1 MMNRGVLSRQ
11 MFAKGGAAFP
21 DLNKDGEITQADIL
35 IGRGVEFKQ
44 EGGAAGEARARTI
57 ETLAKERGLTVQEL
71 LNELLIASLGKDD
84 RVTMG
89 ESQRLAQLLPM
100 MRDTERN
107 GRTIA
112 VDGKVIDVTDPES
125 PQVVFGRPE
134 QKTMRQVDGKI
145 LDITDPE
152 NPRIVFG
159 RPERTMRQVDG
170 QIIDVTD
177 PENPKTVFGAKDFEK
192 SFRETLDQSLQSL
205 PVDMPPVGM
214 AMGGEPGIAQGI
226 GALAS
231 EQLDPQAVEQMMMA
245 ASQTTGDLEGAQD
258 FEQMMNM
265 VRGDDASVGE
275 RREELAGVVGSEDAM
290 QTPESVL
297 ALVQP
302 VMQIAAVDQGIGE
315 LAQQEMQQ
323 PMEGP
328 MAQGIM
334 ENVAPPEPMG
344 GPPPVNFKDGG
355 LVRRGDNQ
363 PVQKFQFGGTDY
375 ATLLSGT
382 VGDLPGQRFRQMRQ
396 DVLLDNIDAAQEQA
410 ALEAQAQIAARG
422 TAALGTEPGPK
433 KAQRGDGSRL
443 RELMEAQRDIY
454 REYGLGDPAARA
466 AEREDQR
473 KMTQAQMLFDIANTA
488 LTFAAPM
495 QGERAGLSPAER
507 LAMAATQT
515 QLPQTIGAR
524 AQAQL
529 EADRASKK
537 EERTLDLAALQ
548 SAETKLAAEVAAEDA
563 RKLAVAKEQAKRKTV
578 TVKGQVIDITNPAKP
593 VVIFGE
599 KDRVLKEV
607 DGQIVDFTNPDKP
620 QVLYG
625 QADKDT
631 VTVDGQVVD
640 ISDLNNP
647 KVVFGKPGTKT
658 TTVNGQIID
667 ITDTKNPFV
676 VFGKPDV
683 RTATVKGQIIDITDP
698 SKPSVIFGDKDR
710 EIRTVEGQIIDITDP
725 QKPEVLFGDPERDT
739 AMVNGQLIDYTDMEN
754 PRVIFGRED
763 SKTTT
768 VKGQVI
774 DITDTANP
782 RVIFGDRD
790 RKTVTLEGQVLDIT
804 DPGDVKVLF
813 GDKKRDIRIVKGELV
828 EVRDGSTVP
837 IFGERTP
844 LTGTFDNMILKT
856 GENIIVK
863 KVGETLYDTNGDIID
878 LSTDRYQ
885 GAVLTS
891 RERAFSESKL
901 AGSMAAAA
909 QELRIMDQQEGDD
922 EVYRVVSGAAGLGM
936 GAQDTILEMPTNTAT
951 AERTFDALKAARDG
965 VGFYPKIKQVLSESV
980 GGIIPAFED
989 FGATEVEAGN
999 FIDALNVLGRVALA
1013 SSPRFAEGEQQR
1025 LANLFPS
1032 TDRFLANPANAVRRL
1047 VGLKRLMQQ
1056 ERKNNLQILA
1066 SETDTTIRRQ
1076 AKNQNYAID
1085 GVLKL
1090 LEAIPDRGFV
1100 DEGAF
1105 QNTLET
1111 IRRRR
1116 EERGGS

>member
-35 IGRGVEFKQ
+35 MGRGVEFKQ
-44 EGGAAGEARARTI
+44 EGGIAG
-57 ETLAKERGLTVQEL
+57 
-71 LNELLIASLGKDD
+71 
-84 RVTMG
+84 M
-89 ESQRLAQLLPM
+89 
-100 MRDTERN
+100 
-107 GRTIA
+107 
-112 VDGKVIDVTDPES
+112 
-125 PQVVFGRPE
+125 
-134 QKTMRQVDGKI
+134 
-145 LDITDPE
+145 
-152 NPRIVFG
+152 
-159 RPERTMRQVDG
+159 
-170 QIIDVTD
+170 
-177 PENPKTVFGAKDFEK
+177 
-192 SFRETLDQSLQSL
+192 
-205 PVDMPPVGM
+205 MPPP
-214 AMGGEPGIAQGI
+214 AA
-226 GALAS
+226 
-231 EQLDPQAVEQMMMA
+231 EQLDPQVVDQMLTA

-258 FEQMMNM
+258 YEQMMNM
-265 VRGDDASVGE
+265 VRGDDATMGE
-275 RREELAGVVGSEDAM
+275 RREELASVVGPEDAM

-334 ENVAPPEPMG
+334 ENVAPPQPMG

-382 VGDLPGQRFRQMRQ
+382 VGDLQ
-396 DVLLDNIDAAQEQA
+396 DRNLRRNVLMENIDQARAEAAGRA
-410 ALEAQAQIAARG
+410 ALSPAAA
-422 TAALGTEPGPK
+422 AALPKPEPK
-433 KAQRGDGSRL
+433 RGDGNRL
-443 RELMEAQRDIY
+443 RELVEAQRDIY
-454 REYGLGDPAARA
+454 REYGLGDPATRA

-563 RKLAVAKEQAKRKTV
+563 RKLAVAKERAKRKTV
-578 TVKGQVIDITNPAKP
+578 TVKGQVIDITDPAKP

-607 DGQIVDFTNPDKP
+607 DGQIVDFTNADKP
-620 QVLYG
+620 EVLFG

-725 QKPEVLFGDPERDT
+725 QNPEVLFGDPERDT

-936 GAQDTILEMPTNTAT
+936 GAQDTLLEMPTNTAT

>member
-35 IGRGVEFKQ
+35 MGRGVEFKQ
-44 EGGAAGEARARTI
+44 EGGIAG
-57 ETLAKERGLTVQEL
+57 
-71 LNELLIASLGKDD
+71 
-84 RVTMG
+84 
-89 ESQRLAQLLPM
+89 M
-100 MRDTERN
+100 M
-107 GRTIA
+107 
-112 VDGKVIDVTDPES
+112 
-125 PQVVFGRPE
+125 Q
-134 QKTMRQVDGKI
+134 
-145 LDITDPE
+145 
-152 NPRIVFG
+152 
-159 RPERTMRQVDG
+159 
-170 QIIDVTD
+170 
-177 PENPKTVFGAKDFEK
+177 
-192 SFRETLDQSLQSL
+192 
-205 PVDMPPVGM
+205 PP
-214 AMGGEPGIAQGI
+214 AP
-226 GALAS
+226 

-275 RREELAGVVGSEDAM
+275 RREELAGVVGPEDAM

-334 ENVAPPEPMG
+334 ENVAPPPPIG
-344 GPPPVNFKDGG
+344 GPPPVNFKEGG

-363 PVQKFQFGGTDY
+363 PVQKFQGGGTDY
-375 ATLLSGT
+375 LTLLNAT
-382 VGDLPGQRFRQMRQ
+382 PETRFQGELSQGRDILR
-396 DVLLDNIDAAQEQA
+396 DYTIGSINDAVAQQA
-410 ALEAQAQIAARG
+410 ALATAARG
-422 TAALGTEPGPK
+422 TEVEPKGPS
-433 KAQRGDGSRL
+433 RGDGSRL

-725 QKPEVLFGDPERDT
+725 QNPEVLFGDPERDT

-754 PRVIFGRED
+754 PKVIFGRED

-782 RVIFGDRD
+782 RVIFGSPD

-813 GDKKRDIRIVKGELV
+813 GDEKRDIRIVKGQLV
-828 EVRDGSTVP
+828 EIKDGDPVP

-844 LTGTFDNMILKT
+844 LTGTFENMILKT

-863 KVGETLYDTNGDIID
+863 KVGSDFYDKTGAKID
-878 LSTDRYQ
+878 LNTPTYA
-885 GAVLTS
+885 GAVLVS
-891 RERAFSESKL
+891 KDKAFAESKL
-901 AGSMAAAA
+901 AGSMAAA
-909 QELRIMDQQEGDD
+909 QEQLRIMNQQEGDN
-922 EVYRVVSGAAGLGM
+922 EVYRVVSGASGLGM

-951 AERTFDALKAARDG
+951 AERTFDALKAAREG
-965 VGFYPKIKQVLSESV
+965 VGFYPKIKQVLSESI
-980 GGIIPAFED
+980 GGVIPAFED
-989 FGATEVEAGN
+989 FGATEIEAGN

>member
-21 DLNKDGEITQADIL
+21 DLNKDGKITQADIL
-35 IGRGVEFKQ
+35 MGRGVELKA
-44 EGGAAGEARARTI
+44 EGGIAG
-57 ETLAKERGLTVQEL
+57 
-71 LNELLIASLGKDD
+71 
-84 RVTMG
+84 
-89 ESQRLAQLLPM
+89 M
-100 MRDTERN
+100 MQ
-107 GRTIA
+107 A
-112 VDGKVIDVTDPES
+112 PA
-125 PQVVFGRPE
+125 P
-134 QKTMRQVDGKI
+134 
-145 LDITDPE
+145 
-152 NPRIVFG
+152 
-159 RPERTMRQVDG
+159 
-170 QIIDVTD
+170 
-177 PENPKTVFGAKDFEK
+177 
-192 SFRETLDQSLQSL
+192 
-205 PVDMPPVGM
+205 
-214 AMGGEPGIAQGI
+214 
-226 GALAS
+226 

-245 ASQTTGDLEGAQD
+245 ASQSTGDLEGAQD
-258 FEQMMNM
+258 YEQMMNM
-265 VRGDDASVGE
+265 VRGDDATMGE
-275 RREELAGVVGSEDAM
+275 RREELAGVVGPEDAM

-315 LAQQEMQQ
+315 LAQEQMQQ
-323 PMEGP
+323 PMQGP
-328 MAQGIM
+328 MAGGIM
-334 ENVAPPEPMG
+334 ENVAPPQPMG
-344 GPPPVNFKDGG
+344 GPPPVNFRDGG

-375 ATLLSGT
+375 LTLLNATPETRIQGEISQGRNILQDYT
-382 VGDLPGQRFRQMRQ
+382 VGSINDALAQR
-396 DVLLDNIDAAQEQA
+396 A
-410 ALEAQAQIAARG
+410 ALATAARG
-422 TAALGTEPGPK
+422 TEVEPKGPS
-433 KAQRGDGSRL
+433 RGDGSRL

-563 RKLAVAKEQAKRKTV
+563 RRLAVEKEQAKRRTV

-593 VVIFGE
+593 VIIFGDR
-599 KDRVLKEV
+599 DRVLKEV
-607 DGQIVDFTNPDKP
+607 DGQIVDLTDPKKP
-620 QVLYG
+620 EVLYG
-625 QADKDT
+625 EADKDT

-640 ISDLNNP
+640 ISDLDNP

-667 ITDTKNPFV
+667 ITDTKNPFI

-683 RTATVKGQIIDITDP
+683 RTVTVKGQIIDITKP
-698 SKPSVIFGDKDR
+698 SKPSIIFGDKDR
-710 EIRTVEGQIIDITDP
+710 EIRTVEGQIIDITNP
-725 QKPEVLFGDPERDT
+725 QNPEVLFGDPERDT

-754 PRVIFGRED
+754 PKVIYGRED
-763 SKTTT
+763 RKTTT

-774 DITDTANP
+774 DITDPANP
-782 RVIFGDRD
+782 AVIFGSKD
-790 RKTVTLEGQVLDIT
+790 RKTITLEGQVLDIT
-804 DPGDVKVLF
+804 DPGNVNVIF
-813 GDKKRDIRIVKGELV
+813 GDKKRDIRIVKGQLV
-828 EVRDGSTVP
+828 EIKDGNPVP

-863 KVGETLYDTNGDIID
+863 KVGETLYDTNGDVID

-891 RERAFSESKL
+891 RERAFTEAKL
-901 AGSMAAAA
+901 AGGMAAAA
-909 QELRIMDQQEGDD
+909 AELRIMQQEEGDN
-922 EVYRVVSGAAGLGM
+922 EVSSVISGGSGLGM
-936 GAQDTILEMPTNTAT
+936 GPQGTILGMETSPAT
-951 AERTFDALKAARDG
+951 ASRTFDALKAARDG
-965 VGFYPKIKQVLSESV
+965 VGFYPKIKQVLSETV
-980 GGIIPAFED
+980 GGVIPAFED

-1032 TDRFLANPANAVRRL
+1032 TDNFLANPANAVRRL

-1056 ERKNNLQILA
+1056 EKKNNLQILA
-1066 SETDTTIRRQ
+1066 NETDTSIRRQ

-1105 QNTLET
+1105 QSTLEE
-1111 IRRRR
+1111 INRRRA
-1116 EERGGS
+1116 ERGDQ

>member
-1 MMNRGVLSRQ
+1 
-11 MFAKGGAAFP
+11 
-21 DLNKDGEITQADIL
+21 ADIL
-35 IGRGVEFKQ
+35 MGRGVEFKQ
-44 EGGAAGEARARTI
+44 EGGAAGEARVRTL

-71 LNELLIASLGKDD
+71 LNELLIASLGKAD

-100 MRDTERN
+100 MRDTEKNRQ
-107 GRTIA
+107 TIA
-112 VDGKVIDVTDPES
+112 VDGNIIDVTEPES
-125 PQVVFGRPE
+125 PQVLFGRPE
-134 QKTMRQVDGKI
+134 QKTMRQVDGNI
-145 LDITDPE
+145 IDFTDPE
-152 NPRIVFG
+152 NPRVVFG

-170 QIIDVTD
+170 QILDVTD
-177 PENPKTVFGAKDFEK
+177 PERPKTVFGAKD
-192 SFRETLDQSLQSL
+192 L

-214 AMGGEPGIAQGI
+214 ARGGEPGIAQGI

-258 FEQMMNM
+258 YEQMMNM
-265 VRGDDASVGE
+265 VRGDEATMSE
-275 RREELAGVVGSEDAM
+275 RREELAGVVGPEDAM
-290 QTPESVL
+290 QTPGSVL

-323 PMEGP
+323 PMQGP
-328 MAQGIM
+328 MAGGIM
-334 ENVAPPEPMG
+334 ENVAPPQPMG

-382 VGDLPGQRFRQMRQ
+382 VGDLQ
-396 DVLLDNIDAAQEQA
+396 DRNLSRNVLMDNIDQARAQA
-410 ALEAQAQIAARG
+410 AARQ
-422 TAALGTEPGPK
+422 TAAPGTEPVS
-433 KAQRGDGSRL
+433 QRGDGSRL

-563 RKLAVAKEQAKRKTV
+563 RKLAVAKERAKRKTV
-578 TVKGQVIDITNPAKP
+578 TVKGQVIDITDPAKP
-593 VVIFGE
+593 VVIFGD

-607 DGQIVDFTNPDKP
+607 DGQIVDFTNADKP
-620 QVLYG
+620 EVLFG

-725 QKPEVLFGDPERDT
+725 QNPEVLFGDPERDT

-782 RVIFGDRD
+782 RVIFGSPD
-790 RKTVTLEGQVLDIT
+790 RKTVTVEGQVLDIT

-813 GDKKRDIRIVKGELV
+813 GDKKRDIRIVKGQLV
-828 EVRDGSTVP
+828 EIKDGDPVP

-844 LTGTFDNMILKT
+844 LTGTFENMILKT

-863 KVGETLYDTNGDIID
+863 KVGSDFYDKTGAKID
-878 LSTDRYQ
+878 LNTPTYD
-885 GAVLTS
+885 GAVLVS
-891 RERAFSESKL
+891 KDKAFAESKL
-901 AGSMAAAA
+901 AGSMAAAKD
-909 QELRIMDQQEGDD
+909 QLRIMNQQEGDN
-922 EVYRVVSGAAGLGM
+922 EVYRVVSGASGLGM

-965 VGFYPKIKQVLSESV
+965 VGFYPKIKQVLSESI
-980 GGIIPAFED
+980 GGVIPAFED

-1105 QNTLET
+1105 QSTLEE

>member
-11 MFAKGGAAFP
+11 MFRNGGAAFP
-21 DLNKDGEITQADIL
+21 DLNNDGEITQADIL
-35 IGRGVEFKQ
+35 MGRGVEFKQ
-44 EGGAAGEARARTI
+44 EGGIAGMMQPPAA
-57 ETLAKERGLTVQEL
+57 
-71 LNELLIASLGKDD
+71 
-84 RVTMG
+84 
-89 ESQRLAQLLPM
+89 
-100 MRDTERN
+100 
-107 GRTIA
+107 
-112 VDGKVIDVTDPES
+112 
-125 PQVVFGRPE
+125 
-134 QKTMRQVDGKI
+134 
-145 LDITDPE
+145 
-152 NPRIVFG
+152 
-159 RPERTMRQVDG
+159 
-170 QIIDVTD
+170 
-177 PENPKTVFGAKDFEK
+177 
-192 SFRETLDQSLQSL
+192 
-205 PVDMPPVGM
+205 
-214 AMGGEPGIAQGI
+214 
-226 GALAS
+226 
-231 EQLDPQAVEQMMMA
+231 EQLDPQVVDQMLTA

-275 RREELAGVVGSEDAM
+275 RREELAGVVGPEDAM

-334 ENVAPPEPMG
+334 ENVAPPAPVPMG

-382 VGDLPGQRFRQMRQ
+382 VGDLQGRNLRRN
-396 DVLLDNIDAAQEQA
+396 VLMENIDQ
-410 ALEAQAQIAARG
+410 AQAQAAAR
-422 TAALGTEPGPK
+422 AALSPAAAAALPKPEPE
-433 KAQRGDGSRL
+433 RGDGSRL
-443 RELMEAQRDIY
+443 RELVEAQRDIY

-563 RKLAVAKEQAKRKTV
+563 RRLAIEKEQAKRKTV

-593 VVIFGE
+593 VIIFGE

-607 DGQIVDFTNPDKP
+607 DGQIVDFTNPDQP

-667 ITDTKNPFV
+667 VTDTKNPFV
-676 VFGKPDV
+676 VFGTPSV

-698 SKPSVIFGDKDR
+698 SKPSIIFGDKDR

-725 QKPEVLFGDPERDT
+725 QNPEVLFGDPERDT

-782 RVIFGDRD
+782 RVIFGSPD

-813 GDKKRDIRIVKGELV
+813 GDKKRDIRIVEGQLV
-828 EVRDGSTVP
+828 EIKDGNPVP

-844 LTGTFDNMILKT
+844 LTGTFENMILKT

-863 KVGETLYDTNGDIID
+863 KVGSDFYDKTGAKID
-878 LSTDRYQ
+878 LNTATYD
-885 GAVLTS
+885 GAVLVS
-891 RERAFSESKL
+891 KDKAFAESKL
-901 AGSMAAAA
+901 AGSMATA
-909 QELRIMDQQEGDD
+909 QEQLRIMNQQEGDN
-922 EVYRVVSGAAGLGM
+922 EVYRVVSGASGLGM

-965 VGFYPKIKQVLSESV
+965 VGFYPKIKQVLSESI
-980 GGIIPAFED
+980 GGVIPAFED

-1013 SSPRFAEGEQQR
+1013 SSPRFAEGEQLR

-1105 QNTLET
+1105 QNTLEE